1 MKIYTT
7 EEITKKLNK
16 KNKTKKII
24 DFFIYPIFTIIKI
37 CITILLVQKIKNPDE
52 VPNLFGYKA
61 LTIVSGSMEPALNI
75 GDLIIIKEINKNQ
88 IKKEDII
95 SFHENDSIVTHRI
108 IGIVEEDGKELYQT
122 KGDNNNSVDEKLVK
136 YEEIEGVY
144 SFKIKGIGKM
154 LLKMQN
160 IYVMI
165 ILLGVIYVIYMI
177 FEEKEKRKISRHEKR
192 KQIEKENKK

>member
-24 DFFIYPIFTIIKI
+24 DFFIYPIFTIIII